1 MARERVVLAGMN
13 TMPFLI
19 HGYIN
24 TLQWHKLLLPQ
35 EEKMLL
41 SLLRMSLFSH
51 TPWQKKQFFGS
62 QAVS

>member
-1 MARERVVLAGMN
+1 
-13 TMPFLI
+13 MPFLI

-41 SLLRMSLFSH
+41 SLLRLSLFSH